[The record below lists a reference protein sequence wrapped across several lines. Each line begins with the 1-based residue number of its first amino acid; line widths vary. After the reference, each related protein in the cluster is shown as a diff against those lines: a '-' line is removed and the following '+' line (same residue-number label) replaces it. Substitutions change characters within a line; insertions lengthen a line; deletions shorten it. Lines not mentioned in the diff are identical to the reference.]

1 MVNPFHHLVV
11 KLADGRVLVLGGAD
25 LSNYLATAEIYD
37 PATKAFKATGR
48 MKTARENAQAV
59 LLKDGRILV
68 VGGDEGVGGGEGDT
82 VTDHILAS
90 AEIYNPATGKFTPT
104 GSMHFARTQFTATL
118 LPNGKVLVTGG
129 LNSGI
134 SGTMLASA
142 ELYDPNTGTWSMTGS
157 MSTGRMANSAVLL
170 DDGQV
175 LVVGGTDLAGED
187 LYNPATGEFIPT
199 GSIHGG
205 GYPVGVLLNDGRV
218 YYPGDSFQGFPSLL
232 YWP

>member
-1 MVNPFHHLVV
+1 
-11 KLADGRVLVLGGAD
+11 
-25 LSNYLATAEIYD
+25 
-37 PATKAFKATGR
+37 
-48 MKTARENAQAV
+48 
-59 LLKDGRILV
+59 
-68 VGGDEGVGGGEGDT
+68 
-82 VTDHILAS
+82 
-90 AEIYNPATGKFTPT
+90 
-104 GSMHFARTQFTATL
+104 MHFARTQFTATL